1 MSVPRWLYD
10 PGTSYGK
17 KLPKLTKMLNTLD
30 GNSKAKLRK
39 QLLEKQKEYEG
50 KGLVS
55 IDEIKKSPI
64 IMHMIESAVE
74 EAERKKSVVL
84 ESIEQHIQEEYDG
97 KVEAFV
103 KDRPAALYAIEV
115 NNMNTLASE
124 IFKRAKDAYTEVL
137 NGWPLEVS
145 ALQKKNRQALKARY
159 EALALIMSSAAGHIG
174 DDVKLLQHMKERKT
188 IEVAADAD
196 GATLLA
202 HIESTINTSVDII
215 SELFECANKIKLA
228 AEKIDKG
235 RPWYKGR
242 KKDQARVPTEAIRA
256 AIHCHNSATKVN
268 TSLGD
273 LTPERKPGLPQFTG
287 QIFKF
292 LKSANRTANLAGR
305 DIILELETQL
315 QSGHVVETNIWWLTS
330 PVPMNI
336 NIDAKDIKQTRISN
350 KKGIEQ
356 WNTAPPAPAE
366 MKAIY
371 KKLQEDIEG
380 PILMDE

>member
-30 GNSKAKLRK
+30 ANSKVKLK
-39 QLLEKQKEYEG
+39 KFLLEKQQDLSG

-145 ALQKKNRQALKARY
+145 ALHKKNRQALKARY

-202 HIESTINTSVDII
+202 HIESTINTSIDII
-215 SELFECANKIKLA
+215 SELFECANKIELA

-235 RPWYKGR
+235 
-242 KKDQARVPTEAIRA
+242 
-256 AIHCHNSATKVN
+256 
-268 TSLGD
+268 
-273 LTPERKPGLPQFTG
+273 
-287 QIFKF
+287 
-292 LKSANRTANLAGR
+292 
-305 DIILELETQL
+305 
-315 QSGHVVETNIWWLTS
+315 
-330 PVPMNI
+330 
-336 NIDAKDIKQTRISN
+336 
-350 KKGIEQ
+350 
-356 WNTAPPAPAE
+356 
-366 MKAIY
+366 
-371 KKLQEDIEG
+371 
-380 PILMDE
+380 

>member
-1 MSVPRWLYD
+1 MSAPRWLYD

-97 KVEAFV
+97 KVEAFARN
-103 KDRPAALYAIEV
+103 RPAALYEIEV
-115 NNMNTLASE
+115 RNMNTLASE
-124 IFKRAKDAYTEVL
+124 IFKRAKDAYIEVL

-145 ALQKKNRQALKARY
+145 ALQKKNRNALKSRY
-159 EALALIMSSAAGHIG
+159 EAMALIMSSAAGHIG
-174 DDVKLLQHMKERKT
+174 DDVKLLNNMKERKT

-196 GATLLA
+196 GALLLA
-202 HIESTINTSVDII
+202 TIESTINTSIDIMT
-215 SELFECANKIKLA
+215 ELLECSGKIELA
-228 AEKIDKG
+228 GEKINKG
-235 RPWYKGR
+235 RPWYKGL
-242 KKDQARVPTEAIRA
+242 KKDQARVPIEAIQA
-256 AIHCHNSATKVN
+256 AIYCHNSSTTVN
-268 TSLGD
+268 SALGD
-273 LTPERKPGLPQFTG
+273 LTPERKPGLPQFSG
-287 QIFKF
+287 QLFKF
-292 LKSANRTANLAGR
+292 LKSANRTAKLAGR
-305 DIILELETQL
+305 DIIPELETQL
-315 QSGHVVETNIWWLTS
+315 QSGHVVTTGIWWLTS

-336 NIDAKDIKQTRISN
+336 NIDAKDIKAESKAN

-366 MKAIY
+366 MNAIY
-371 KKLQEDIEG
+371 GKIQEDLTG
-380 PILMDE
+380 PI